1 MTPPISFAFCGTLN
15 SKGNGVP
22 EAMLAT
28 TGAAEDTTL
37 VPNFKKSIFFSKAL
51 NFFLVSSAGIRSSSS
66 RKRASIIAD
75 FASS

>member
-37 VPNFKKSIFFSKAL
+37 VPNFKSQ
-51 NFFLVSSAGIRSSSS
+51 SSSV
-66 RKRASIIAD
+66 KL
-75 FASS
+75 

>member
-15 SKGNGVP
+15 SKGNGVR

-37 VPNFKKSIFFSKAL
+37 VPIFLKSQ
-51 NFFLVSSAGIRSSSS
+51 SSSV
-66 RKRASIIAD
+66 KL
-75 FASS
+75 